1 MNSIFV
7 LLLVL
12 MSSTAQAV
20 IVLEDAE
27 DGTTDGW
34 RQRNDD
40 PNCLFENV
48 FDAESNSR
56 VIRFNGGGSC
66 VLGSHW
72 AGGSN
77 SLHISDGATVIS
89 WRMRTTDQ
97 PFNFYVVASTSDGGY
112 RIFNYA
118 SPSYNHGLHHF
129 TRYYIHHGLAQ
140 DHQVNAW
147 RQFTRDLGRDL
158 HDAQPEVDIVEIH
171 GIIFNNGQ
179 GSLLD
184 DIVLYTPE
192 ELVREDGES
201 GTDGWVLLDNPPGS
215 SINNI
220 PDNDM
225 QGRHLQGN
233 VISLEATNDQ
243 GIENGYRLGAPE
255 GPEAWRARGRS
266 ILQWRFRQF
275 GGPPVHPIETGHVE
289 DPDALEF
296 RVSVQ
301 TVMGPRDLV
310 YRLGGQHLGLIEGG
324 SAIHHAIGD
333 DRTIGSTIDEPN
345 IPDDEEN
352 PLGLWQAEARDLEQD
367 IQDFEPQN
375 RLVSVNAFTVRNT
388 GLVDDIKLL
397 PRVSESFRT
406 VFEDAENENTNG
418 WWVYDDDPPGATIAN
433 VYDDQRQSRV
443 IETAG
448 GGIENGYEIGR
459 RHAPG
464 QWHNTRDD
472 HVRWSM
478 RFAEDF
484 AVFVAL
490 DTDLGPRYMR
500 YRPID
505 DDLGV
510 TGSYIDLGLGAG
522 VDDGQW
528 HTFERDLQQDV
539 AAFEPGNRV
548 RAINAFLVRGSG
560 RLDDIETFRLNRFF
574 HSDFE

>member
-1 MNSIFV
+1 MKT

-12 MSSTAQAV
+12 LTLLVSMAHGG

-34 RQRNDD
+34 RQNNGD
-40 PNCLFENV
+40 PACQFENIY
-48 FDAESNSR
+48 DAESYSR

-72 AGGSN
+72 AGGSH

-89 WRMRTTDQ
+89 WRIRTTGQ

-112 RIFNYA
+112 RFFNYA
-118 SPSYNHGLHHF
+118 SASYNHGLHHF
-129 TRYYIHHGLAQ
+129 NRYYIHHGLAQ
-140 DHQVNAW
+140 DHQVNTW
-147 RQFTRDLGRDL
+147 RRFTRDLSRDL
-158 HDAQPEVDIVEIH
+158 HDAQPDVDIIEIH

-184 DIVLYTPE
+184 DIVLYTPDE
-192 ELVREDGES
+192 ALLEDGES
-201 GTDGWVLLDNPPGS
+201 GTDGWGLLNNPPGS

-225 QGRHLQGN
+225 QGRHLQGH
-233 VISLEATNDQ
+233 VISLEETNGQ
-243 GIENGYRLGAPE
+243 GIGNGYRLGAPT
-255 GPEAWRARGRS
+255 GPDAWRQRGKS

-275 GGPPVHPIETGHVE
+275 GGPPVHPIDTGHVE

-301 TVMGPRDLV
+301 TVMGQRDLV
-310 YRLGGQHLGLIEGG
+310 YRLGGQHLGITENGQ
-324 SAIHHAIGD
+324 AIHHAIGD

-352 PLGLWQAEARDLEQD
+352 PLGLWQAEARDLQQD
-367 IQDFEPQN
+367 IRDFEPRN
-375 RLVSVNAFTVRNT
+375 RLLSVNAFTVRNA

-397 PRVSESFRT
+397 PHISESYRT

-418 WWVYDDDPPGATIAN
+418 WWVYDDDPPGAGIAN
-433 VYDDQRQSRV
+433 LYDADRQSRV
-443 IETAG
+443 IETSG
-448 GGIENGYEIGR
+448 DGLNNGYEIGR

-464 QWHNTRDD
+464 QWHDTRDD
-472 HVRWSM
+472 HVRWSQ

-484 AVFVAL
+484 VVYVAL
-490 DTDLGPRYMR
+490 DTTQGPRYMR
-500 YRPID
+500 YRPVNGD
-505 DDLGV
+505 MGV
-510 TGSYIDLGLGAG
+510 DGNYIDFGLGAG
-522 VDDGQW
+522 MDDGQW
-528 HTFERDLQQDV
+528 HTFERNLQQDV
-539 AAFEPGNRV
+539 SAFEPGNLV
-548 RAINAFLVRGSG
+548 LAINAFLVRGSG
-560 RLDDIETFRLNRFF
+560 RLDDIQTFHLNRIFAAG
-574 HSDFE
+574 FE